1 MFYVVGRCIQHTQE
15 GMMWDF
21 SGVFDTEEAAVATC
35 GDHRRMFVME
45 TEINDDLGRVVRQA
59 KSPEYN
65 YWYPAIETKAE
76 GHKRLH
82 GE

>member
-1 MFYVVGRCIQHTQE
+1 MIYVVGLCIHHTKE

-21 SGVFDTEEAAVATC
+21 SGVFDTEEAAIAQC
-35 GDHRRMFVME
+35 GDHEKMFVME
-45 TEINDDLGRVVRQA
+45 VEINDDLAGVDREKRR
-59 KSPEYN
+59 PEYN
-65 YWYPAIETKAE
+65 YWYPVVETKAE